1 MIENYRCQL
10 TISYN
15 NNKTFREEQEMDRL
29 THSNRAGPVST
40 NRAVAK
46 YQLAEV
52 WGDVVDLRQLGV
64 AIIIGA
70 AISLGT
76 YFIAGRIFA
85 ATVEVAAVGRAY
97 AMLAG
102 LVGCVVSGIVC
113 AKLFPPKREVMESA
127 ADPSWRAE
135 AMEQLAAETGTIG
148 RIEDLPPV
156 VAQEMKELGL
166 YDLFASYDSN
176 RNADEKEQGTVA
188 PQTLKTAAGA

>member
-1 MIENYRCQL
+1 
-10 TISYN
+10 
-15 NNKTFREEQEMDRL
+15 MDRF
-29 THSNRAGPVST
+29 THSNRAGPPS
-40 NRAVAK
+40 AGHSSAK

-52 WGDVVDLRQLGV
+52 WGDVVDLRQLGA
-64 AIIIGA
+64 AIVVGA

-76 YFIAGRIFA
+76 YFVAGRIFA
-85 ATVEVAAVGRAY
+85 ATVEVVAVGRAY

-113 AKLFPPKREVMESA
+113 AKLFPPKREVIESA

-148 RIEDLPPV
+148 RIEDVPPV

-166 YDLFASYDSN
+166 YDLFASYDST
-176 RNADEKEQGTVA
+176 RNADEEEQGSVA
-188 PQTLKTAAGA
+188 PQKLKSVAGA